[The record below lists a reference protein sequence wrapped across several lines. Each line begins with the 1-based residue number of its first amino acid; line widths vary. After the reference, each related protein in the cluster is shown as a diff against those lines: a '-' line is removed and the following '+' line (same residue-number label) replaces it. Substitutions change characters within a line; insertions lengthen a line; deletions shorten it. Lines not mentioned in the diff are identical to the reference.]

1 MKTIKSVLPKMIGFF
16 LIMMV
21 ITSIIYPAVIT
32 AAANAAF
39 GNKAEGSIITGND
52 GRKYGSALL
61 AQEFTGSQYL
71 WGRIMNVDTSTFTG
85 ENGEPLMYSWASN
98 KTPAGEELEAM
109 VAERVEKIRE
119 AHPEKGD
126 EPIPVDLVTCSGS
139 GLDPEISPAAAGYQ
153 AERIAGARGMSVE
166 EVESVIQKYTTGK
179 FLGIIGEPRVNVL
192 KVNLALDGL
201 L

>member
-21 ITSIIYPAVIT
+21 ITSVIYPAVIT

-71 WGRIMNVDTSTFTG
+71 WGRIMNVDTSTFTD

-179 FLGIIGEPRVNVL
+179 FLGIMGEPRVNVL

>member
-71 WGRIMNVDTSTFTG
+71 WGRIMNVDTSTFTD

-139 GLDPEISPAAAGYQ
+139 GLDPEISPAAAGSQ
-153 AERIAGARGMSVE
+153 AERIASARGMSVE

-179 FLGIIGEPRVNVL
+179 FLGIMGEPRVNVL

>member
-21 ITSIIYPAVIT
+21 ITSVIYPAVIT
-32 AAANAAF
+32 AAANVAF
-39 GNKAEGSIITGND
+39 GGKAQGSIITGND
-52 GRKYGSALL
+52 GKKYGSALL

-71 WGRIMNVDTSTFTG
+71 WGRIMNVDTSTFTD

-139 GLDPEISPAAAGYQ
+139 GLDPEISPAAAEYQ
-153 AERIAGARGMSVE
+153 AERIAAARGMSVKD
-166 EVESVIQKYTTGK
+166 VESVIRKYTTGK
-179 FLGIIGEPRVNVL
+179 FLGVMGEPRVNVL

-201 L
+201 I

>member
-32 AAANAAF
+32 AAANVAF

-71 WGRIMNVDTSTFTG
+71 WGRIMNVDTSTFTD

-179 FLGIIGEPRVNVL
+179 FLGIMGEPRVNVL